1 MRRTIWGAGLGM
13 AMLAGCGGG
22 GTFETVSIDPS
33 GRFPVEAAGI
43 EVISV
48 HMHHRGALRTG
59 QVQIRNPGGHAAV
72 WVKANW
78 YTAGGERVPDPK
90 ETQREVVLA
99 PGEETSLFF
108 AAPRTDAEF
117 LRIQIRR
124 GSKRP
129 R

>member
-1 MRRTIWGAGLGM
+1 MRRAMLGAGLGL
-13 AMLAGCGGG
+13 AVLAGCGGG

-43 EVISV
+43 EISSV
-48 HMHHRGALRTG
+48 RVDRRGELRTG

-78 YTAGGERVPDPK
+78 YTAQGERVPDPK

-99 PGEETSLFF
+99 PGEETSLSF
-108 AAPRTDAEF
+108 AAPRPDAEF